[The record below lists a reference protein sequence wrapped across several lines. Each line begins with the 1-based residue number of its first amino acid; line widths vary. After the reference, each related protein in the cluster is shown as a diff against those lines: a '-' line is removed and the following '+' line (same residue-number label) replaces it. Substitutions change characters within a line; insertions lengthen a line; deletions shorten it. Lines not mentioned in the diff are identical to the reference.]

1 MVSKE
6 AVLFFYVVGP
16 SVDFDVRSGKLSIS
30 KDQFVSLNKRI
41 MTMIATG
48 EERSRM
54 WQQFAGVAMWRAE
67 GSAQDLGLNVE
78 DGDDNGNDD
87 GNDGQDDDGPDKC
100 PIEPSLSNYLA
111 APKRSQSH
119 YTLGSQCKHVL
130 NSGSISQ
137 QGRYELGKG
146 ININWMDE
154 PGKTTNRWK
163 LAVEVASKRQFAN
176 SASRTTRFRRRKD
189 MWGVLS
195 VLAVQVAKTADQPA
209 HVDASMLSEDLSII
223 SKAHLGVVFA
233 ASYNAST
240 FKELIAQRDN
250 AHLTGQILTGH
261 TQRQMQLQYDLFR
274 DMHLFAR
281 STMYVQKVRAERKKM
296 LNKIFPEGSAQA
308 VVSSQGPAGQG
319 IGCVP
324 IQPYLDAWWRLP
336 REGIALGVKRVVDH
350 RYVQLPQLSREEV
363 ELLGT
368 LYGEVDYTEKY
379 RRVYDLPP
387 EATARDVCEALGI
400 EHACPFAL
408 ARSRPER
415 GFVMRLHPGLRNT
428 VPALLTEYLIRP
440 MYTFERHGH
449 GFALEL
455 MDDSVLIQNYPKVFN
470 KKNASVL
477 IAK

>member
-30 KDQFVSLNKRI
+30 KDEFVSLNKRI
-41 MTMIATG
+41 MTMVATG

-78 DGDDNGNDD
+78 DGDGDGNDN

-100 PIEPSLSNYLA
+100 PIEPLLSNYLA

-209 HVDASMLSEDLSII
+209 HVDASMLSED
-223 SKAHLGVVFA
+223 F
-233 ASYNAST
+233 
-240 FKELIAQRDN
+240 
-250 AHLTGQILTGH
+250 
-261 TQRQMQLQYDLFR
+261 M
-274 DMHLFAR
+274 
-281 STMYVQKVRAERKKM
+281 
-296 LNKIFPEGSAQA
+296 
-308 VVSSQGPAGQG
+308 
-319 IGCVP
+319 
-324 IQPYLDAWWRLP
+324 
-336 REGIALGVKRVVDH
+336 
-350 RYVQLPQLSREEV
+350 LSR
-363 ELLGT
+363 
-368 LYGEVDYTEKY
+368 
-379 RRVYDLPP
+379 
-387 EATARDVCEALGI
+387 
-400 EHACPFAL
+400 
-408 ARSRPER
+408 
-415 GFVMRLHPGLRNT
+415 HPRFQT
-428 VPALLTEYLIRP
+428 
-440 MYTFERHGH
+440 
-449 GFALEL
+449 
-455 MDDSVLIQNYPKVFN
+455 
-470 KKNASVL
+470 
-477 IAK
+477 